1 MKHPLRE
8 LPLPTYICGPCTNQ
22 PAFGAAEFLRVEQLI
37 GAPGY
42 LSALLSGNTQYTIN
56 PTSHSGIDPAA
67 PWEEHLRWCISRCA
81 LVKSFVLLPGWH
93 RSRGA
98 TLEVMVAD
106 MLKIPVWELLP
117 GDELRAGYL
126 LTLAQL
132 AEVPMPMQLVS
143 QDRAGSAPEQAVAE
157 ASDYAT
163 WVRATVEAD
172 IKRTAPK
179 AMVYGAAGEDM
190 IEIGRQITLM
200 AGTHDCPPDKA
211 AIAGCYFYLVGK
223 LARGNEAIRHGIN
236 PSADTVFDISI
247 YLAMTLRIGDTG
259 AWGSSPNNPLDEWW
273 RSLLPNPERPA
284 QGCSWAALQ
293 RYMDDFGTS
302 ILATEMP
309 HRNTILAAFSVS
321 LWLRHQLAH
330 GVNVS
335 VLSH

>member
-81 LVKSFVLLPGWH
+81 LVKSFVLLPGWY

-126 LTLAQL
+126 MTLAQL
-132 AEVPMPMQLVS
+132 AEVPMPMQLVF
-143 QDRAGSAPEQAVAE
+143 QWMHTSA
-157 ASDYAT
+157 
-163 WVRATVEAD
+163 R
-172 IKRTAPK
+172 
-179 AMVYGAAGEDM
+179 
-190 IEIGRQITLM
+190 
-200 AGTHDCPPDKA
+200 
-211 AIAGCYFYLVGK
+211 
-223 LARGNEAIRHGIN
+223 
-236 PSADTVFDISI
+236 
-247 YLAMTLRIGDTG
+247 
-259 AWGSSPNNPLDEWW
+259 SSLYDH
-273 RSLLPNPERPA
+273 
-284 QGCSWAALQ
+284 
-293 RYMDDFGTS
+293 
-302 ILATEMP
+302 TE
-309 HRNTILAAFSVS
+309 HV
-321 LWLRHQLAH
+321 
-330 GVNVS
+330 
-335 VLSH
+335 